1 MKAVSEVVI
10 YHNPRCGTSRKTLE
24 LIRKKGIEPKI
35 IDYLKTPP
43 TEKELDGILK
53 LLGIE
58 PRELIR
64 TKEAEY
70 KKHKLD
76 HPDLSRAE
84 LIAAM
89 VKHPILI
96 QRPIVLSKGRAAL
109 GRPPE
114 NVEKIL

>member
-1 MKAVSEVVI
+1 MLDVTI

-24 LIRKKGIEPKI
+24 LIRKKGIEPKVI
-35 IDYLKTPP
+35 EYLKTPP
-43 TEKELDGILK
+43 TAKELDEILK
-53 LLGIE
+53 LLSME
-58 PRELIR
+58 PRELMR
-64 TKEAEY
+64 TTEPEY
-70 KKHKLD
+70 AKHKLD
-76 HPDLSRAE
+76 NPKLTRTE

-96 QRPIVLSKGRAAL
+96 QRPIVLSKGKAAL

>member
-1 MKAVSEVVI
+1 MAEI
-10 YHNPRCGTSRKTLE
+10 IIFHNPRCGTSRKTLD
-24 LIRKKGIEPKI
+24 LIRRKGIRPTVVE
-35 IDYLKTPP
+35 YLKTPP
-43 TEKELDGILK
+43 TEKELDQILK
-53 LLGIE
+53 RLGME

-70 KKHKLD
+70 KNLKLD
-76 HPDLSRAE
+76 DPKLTRGN

-96 QRPIVLSKGRAAL
+96 QRPIVLCNNRAAL

-114 NVEKIL
+114 NVNTIL

>member
-1 MKAVSEVVI
+1 MPEVTI

-24 LIRKKGIEPKI
+24 LIRKKGIEPKVI
-35 IDYLKTPP
+35 EYLKTPP
-43 TEKELDGILK
+43 TEMELDEILK
-53 LLGIE
+53 LLAMA
-58 PRELIR
+58 PRELMR
-64 TKEAEY
+64 GKEKEY
-70 KKHKLD
+70 ATHRLDNPKLG
-76 HPDLSRAE
+76 RAE

-96 QRPIVLSKGRAAL
+96 QRPIVLSKGRAVL

>member
-1 MKAVSEVVI
+1 MSDVTI

-24 LIRKKGIEPKI
+24 LIRNKGIEPKI
-35 IDYLKTPP
+35 VEYLKTPP
-43 TEKELDGILK
+43 TEKELDTILK

-58 PRELIR
+58 PRELMR

-70 KKHKLD
+70 SRYRFDNPKLR
-76 HPDLSRAE
+76 RAQ

-89 VKHPILI
+89 IRHPVLI
-96 QRPIVLSKGRAAL
+96 ERPIVLSNGKAAL

>member
-1 MKAVSEVVI
+1 MADVTI
-10 YHNPRCGTSRKTLE
+10 YHNPRCGTSRKTLD
-24 LIRKKGIEPKI
+24 LIRRKGIEPKVI
-35 IDYLKTPP
+35 EYLKTPP

-53 LLGIE
+53 LLGMN

-64 TKEAEY
+64 TKEPEY
-70 KKHKLD
+70 KKYKLD

-89 VKHPILI
+89 VQHPILI
-96 QRPIVLSKGRAAL
+96 QRPIVRSKGKAAL

-114 NVEKIL
+114 NVQQIL